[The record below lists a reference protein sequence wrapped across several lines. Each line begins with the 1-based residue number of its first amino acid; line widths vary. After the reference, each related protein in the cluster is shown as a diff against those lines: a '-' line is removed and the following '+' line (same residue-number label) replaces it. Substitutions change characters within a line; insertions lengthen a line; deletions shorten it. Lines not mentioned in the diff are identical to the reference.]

1 MPIYEFLCEACGEVF
16 ERVAQSRLERADC
29 PACGSAEVER
39 LVSAF
44 AARTSVQRRGGVVDL
59 SSGCC
64 PCSRSGPR
72 HPHTH

>member
-16 ERVAQSRLERADC
+16 ERITHGSPERPDC
-29 PACGSAEVER
+29 PACGSTD
-39 LVSAF
+39 VSRQVSTF

-64 PCSRSGPR
+64 PCGGGTRR
-72 HPHTH
+72 HSHVH